1 MSNSHASTEQTII
14 RVSPLAASHFYYGVR
29 IATGSEVG
37 AGTPDSDVYVTLVGS
52 KARTGQL
59 ALVSGWWSRPLASKT
74 YVDLLIESNLDM
86 GEVLVVFLGNPKNW
100 LFSVGSPWYVDFV
113 DVIDQQSK
121 EKVVFP
127 CYHWINDGDAISFTS
142 KTSKLN

>member
-1 MSNSHASTEQTII
+1 MHRTNDHPGITPCSFTF
-14 RVSPLAASHFYYGVR
+14 LYYGVR

-59 ALVSGWWSRPLASKT
+59 ALVSGWWSRTLASKT
-74 YVDLLIESNLDM
+74 YVDLLIVSNLDM
-86 GEVLVVFLGNPKNW
+86 GEVLVVILGNPKNW

-113 DVIDQQSK
+113 DQKSK

-127 CYHWINDGDAISFTS
+127 C
-142 KTSKLN
+142 